1 MGVKN
6 SLQIRDREG
15 AEGGNIRM
23 NNDNSRRNFVSA
35 SAAGVGLM
43 ILKPETVRGYQA
55 NSALTLGVIGVGNRG
70 THVTGLFAKNEFLRV
85 AAVADIYDDQLKKA
99 SEKFSGAKTFKS
111 AKELLASDVD
121 AVYIATPPYLHPEHF
136 EMAVAARKHIF
147 MEKPAAVD
155 VAGCQRVLA
164 AARKADKT
172 KRISVDFQ
180 QRYGTDYRQAY
191 DRVKSGEF
199 GPIRMVRA
207 AWIGG
212 GLPLRSGHPA
222 NEEKVRNWL
231 YYREHSG
238 DIIVEQ
244 NCHNLDVVNWFVGTH
259 PTKVSGYGARA
270 VRKEPGNILD
280 SLGATFEFADGMVFS
295 YSASQFTAGGY
306 TDIGENFFCEKG
318 TVRTTRRGYEV
329 YNKAERG
336 APPQIVQTETSK
348 ADITF
353 DATNAFVEGCRTG
366 KIENAAFYAVESTLT
381 AIMARE
387 AIYSGKPMTW
397 ADLKVQL

>member
-1 MGVKN
+1 
-6 SLQIRDREG
+6 
-15 AEGGNIRM
+15 M
-23 NNDNSRRNFVSA
+23 NNDSSRRGFVA
-35 SAAGVGLM
+35 GSAAAGAGLL
-43 ILKPETVRGYQA
+43 ILKPETVRGAQA

-70 THVTGLFAKNEFLRV
+70 THVSGLFAKNEFCRI
-85 AAVADIYDDQLKKA
+85 AAVADIYDDQLQRA
-99 SEKFSGAKTFKS
+99 AAKFTGAKTFKS

-121 AVYIATPPYLHPEHF
+121 AVYIATPPYMHPEHF

-147 MEKPAAVD
+147 MEKPAGVD

-164 AARKADKT
+164 AAKKADKT
-172 KRISVDFQ
+172 KRISVDYQ
-180 QRYGTDYRQAY
+180 QRYGVDYRQAY

-199 GPIRMVRA
+199 GAIKMVRA

-222 NEEKVRNWL
+222 SEEKVRNWL

-259 PTKVSGYGARA
+259 PQKASGYGARA
-270 VRKEPGNILD
+270 VRKQPGNIMD
-280 SLGATFEFADGMVFS
+280 SLGVTYEFPDGMVFS
-295 YSASQFTAGGY
+295 FSASQFTAGGY
-306 TDIGENFFCEKG
+306 TDIGEVFLCEKG

-336 APPQIVQTETSK
+336 APPDIVQTESSK
-348 ADITF
+348 ADITL
-353 DATNAFVEGCRTG
+353 DAVNAFVEGARTG
-366 KIENAAFYAVESTLT
+366 KLENAAFYAVESTLT
-381 AIMARE
+381 AILGRE

-397 ADLKVQL
+397 SDLKA